1 MNTILVLETYDLT
14 CPSNR
19 MSLEEDMG
27 EFEYYNIPFIRENHY
42 NDNYVLILF
51 EV

>member
-1 MNTILVLETYDLT
+1 MNTILVLETYNLT
-14 CPSNR
+14 CPCER
-19 MSLEEDMG
+19 TILEEDMS
-27 EFEYYNIPFIRENHY
+27 ELEYYNIPFIRENHY